1 MKVIKSDTSGVY
13 VYQKI
18 FKNIYTN
25 NYSVVIWQ
33 ILPLTNERVVSDC
46 RLNAFYPEKGL
57 LHFEL
62 SQWKMIDSGL
72 PIYCYSE
79 EGLFIFKSQIKELK
93 TNICTI
99 QIPPEIKILEETDVK
114 VMSGNVGRDLS
125 TLWYAKRFKE
135 ELVTNDI
142 VKVKAMAERTSRDQD
157 FLNKEFDEL
166 SLDEEDK
173 LFADKRE
180 SPRARP
186 KIQKW
191 VRLKTMTSD
200 EIHVMKLFDL
210 SRGGIG
216 FMTIDLANFPKNSK
230 VRVVGFQDFDLDDP
244 LIAQVMSHRPIDDL
258 ELEFKVGCKFDEGQ
272 A

>member
-1 MKVIKSDTSGVY
+1 MRVIKSDTSGVY

-18 FKNIYTN
+18 FKYIYTN
-25 NYSVVIWQ
+25 NYKVVIWQ
-33 ILPLTNERVVSDC
+33 IYPTTNTRVVSES

-62 SQWKMIDSGL
+62 TQSKEIDTDL

-79 EGLFIFKSQIKELK
+79 EGQLIFKSQIKEMK
-93 TNICTI
+93 TNVCSVL
-99 QIPPEIKILEETDVK
+99 IPSEIKLLDEADVK
-114 VMSGNVGRDLS
+114 VMSGHVGRDLS

-135 ELVTNDI
+135 ELIINDI
-142 VKVKAMAERTSRDQD
+142 FKVKAMSERSSRDQD

-186 KIQKW
+186 KIEKW

-200 EIHVMKLFDL
+200 EVHILKLFDL

-216 FMTIDLANFPKNSK
+216 FVTMDLATFPKNSK
-230 VRVVGFQDFDLDDP
+230 IMVVGFEEFDLDDP
-244 LIAQVMSHRPIDDL
+244 LIAQVMSHRPIDEL
-258 ELEFKVGCKFDEGQ
+258 EIEFKVGCKFDEGQ